1 MSEIRIGSVDLID
14 SEDQHVSTI
23 GVAYTLVAVD
33 RSSSFRVK
41 IWAGEAEKWSVEV
54 PKRAKGPVKAALC
67 DSTGTPIYW
76 YEVTLLPHDTF
87 SITFD

>member
-54 PKRAKGPVKAALC
+54 PKRAKAPVRAALC
-67 DSTGTPIYW
+67 DSTGTPIFW
-76 YEVTLLPHDTF
+76 YEPTMHPRDDFTLTF
-87 SITFD
+87 N